1 MVVILLQKQR
11 IQNALV
17 ELGRNG
23 AYPPVTYDPDT
34 GEAAADTDQ
43 SIAPETCLA
52 NETSAR
58 FGPAAHLR
66 RRQAREIKNW
76 NFALDMAWNQEVTL
90 EPFLEQISDEPPI
103 LPRDDANDLKQVTL
117 NLLGGEF
124 IHPAQQ
130 QPNRGTRAKITFE
143 AEIQPK

>member
-1 MVVILLQKQR
+1 MVALQKQR

-17 ELGRNG
+17 ELGRG
-23 AYPPVTYDPDT
+23 GSYPPVSYDPDT
-34 GEAAADTDQ
+34 KEASADTSQ
-43 SIAPETCLA
+43 SIEPATCMA

-58 FGPAAHLR
+58 FGPARVLR
-66 RRQAREIKNW
+66 RRTAREIHNW
-76 NFALDMAWNQEVTL
+76 NFSLDLSWNVEVTL
-90 EPFLEQISDEPPI
+90 EPFLEQLSDEPPI